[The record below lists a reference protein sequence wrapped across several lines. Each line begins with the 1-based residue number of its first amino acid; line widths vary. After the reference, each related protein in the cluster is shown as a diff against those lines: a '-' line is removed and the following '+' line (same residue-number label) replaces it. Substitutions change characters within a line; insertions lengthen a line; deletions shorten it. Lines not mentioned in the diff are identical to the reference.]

1 LGVGIEYNNKMNLR
15 NFYKQF
21 ENTTNEDR
29 FLVFNETPL
38 PSSLFV
44 IFQQL
49 TVVRNQKKYFEER
62 EAHLLSIAE
71 KQFNQLEK
79 KENVK

>member
-1 LGVGIEYNNKMNLR
+1 MNLR

>member
-1 LGVGIEYNNKMNLR
+1 MNLR

-71 KQFNQLEK
+71 RQFNQLEK

>member
-1 LGVGIEYNNKMNLR
+1 MKLKT
-15 NFYKQF
+15 FYKKFDATPNIQ
-21 ENTTNEDR
+21 R

-71 KQFNQLEK
+71 KQFNKLEK
-79 KENVK
+79 